1 MATPTQQKILDALAR
16 NDTNLCAWAKANEY
30 NYQTAWN
37 TVMRWAG
44 RDDRTPHG
52 GIARLIMK
60 DLAKYV
66 DESEENN
73 DTQIAIETPKVG
85 TKGGY

>member
-1 MATPTQQKILDALAR
+1 MATPTQQNISDALAR
-16 NDTNLCAWAKANEY
+16 NDTNLCAWAKANDY
-30 NYQTAWN
+30 NYQTVWN

-60 DLAKYV
+60 DLEKYV
-66 DESEENN
+66 DESNENHA
-73 DTQIAIETPKVG
+73 TQIA
-85 TKGGY
+85 TKTTEL